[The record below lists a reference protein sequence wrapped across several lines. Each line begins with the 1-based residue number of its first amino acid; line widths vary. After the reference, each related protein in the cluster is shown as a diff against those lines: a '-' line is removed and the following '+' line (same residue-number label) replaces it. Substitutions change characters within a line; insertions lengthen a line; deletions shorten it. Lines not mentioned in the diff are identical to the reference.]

1 MLFEVKTLQ
10 NAHLN
15 SSQWPRFQRGRGAK
29 RGALLMAFLLALPLG
44 GAQNAPTS
52 HIGGLPQT
60 GPGAGNSPL
69 DDMNNPGPNAEMEA
83 RRIRM
88 LNAERQKSLVADTVK
103 LLKLAN
109 ELNASMAKED
119 GQAPTQAEVRKLADI
134 EKLAHNVKEKMTIT
148 VIGPPNYHRPDM
160 PPIP

>member
-1 MLFEVKTLQ
+1 M
-10 NAHLN
+10 
-15 SSQWPRFQRGRGAK
+15 
-29 RGALLMAFLLALPLG
+29 LLMAFLLVLPLG
-44 GAQNAPTS
+44 DAQNVPTG

-60 GPGAGNSPL
+60 TKDGMGDSPM
-69 DDMNNPGPNAEMEA
+69 DDANNTGPNAEMEA

-88 LNAERQKSLVADTVK
+88 LNTERQKSLVADTVK

-119 GQAPTQAEVRKLADI
+119 GPAPTQAELRKLADI
-134 EKLAHNVKEKMTIT
+134 EKLARNVKEKMTIT
-148 VIGPPNYHRPDM
+148 VMTPPNYQRQGM